1 MSAGHASL
9 AERAKEALRQGQ
21 PEQASAMLRAALV
34 APPQDSL
41 GLRTLAAVATIL
53 GDQGAT
59 LHWLAAAIAAHAP
72 EPAPAAWYRCYGE
85 ACLTSGKLG
94 ESIAAFRA
102 ALGQAPQDAELW
114 RWLGRALR
122 RVDDLPGAVA
132 ACRRAVQ
139 LLPQD
144 WPARGDLA
152 TVLTDSGALDEA
164 AEHFEQLAAQA
175 GDVSAIAVARA
186 KLQQHRGQRALA
198 IETLQTCLV
207 RHPDNVSA
215 LALLAL
221 VLRDERRFDDSLA
234 ASRRAIEF
242 VPDEAAFWCGLG
254 RTLLEA
260 GRAEEASHVA
270 TSFLARRPGHA
281 GALSL
286 EALARTALGDAV
298 SANRLLD
305 YERFVARRTLPRPV
319 GYADLASFNR
329 ELAALAAAHP
339 TLHRAP
345 LRHATAQGLHSGSL
359 LIEPP
364 RVIQGLQRALA
375 VAVEEYC
382 RGLPDLP
389 GHPFTERKP
398 SAWAM
403 DLWCVVMQRGGHQV
417 PHIHPESWLS
427 GAYYPLVPEAIRSGA
442 GPGGWLA
449 FGEPDRAFPS
459 KLSPRVVEVRVE
471 EGLLLLF
478 PSYFYHRTTP
488 FDADGTRI
496 SVAFDVI
503 PTQG

>member
-1 MSAGHASL
+1 MSAAQASI

-21 PEQASAMLRAALV
+21 PEQASAMLRAALG
-34 APPQDSL
+34 APPEDAL
-41 GLRTLAAVATIL
+41 GLRTLAAVATVL
-53 GDQGAT
+53 RDQRAT

-72 EPAPAAWYRCYGE
+72 NAAPPAWYRSYGE
-85 ACLTSGKLG
+85 ACLASSKLG

-102 ALGQAPQDAELW
+102 ALEQAPQDAETW

-132 ACRRAVQ
+132 ACRRAVE
-139 LLPQD
+139 LLPND

-164 AEHFEQLAAQA
+164 AELFEQLAARA
-175 GDVSAIAVARA
+175 NDVPAIAVGRA
-186 KLQQHRGQRALA
+186 KLEQHRGQHARAT
-198 IETLQTCLV
+198 ETLRACLA

-221 VLRDERRFDDSLA
+221 VLRDERRFDDSLV
-234 ASRRAIEF
+234 ASRRVIEL
-242 VPDEAAFWCGLG
+242 VPNEAAFWCGLG

-270 TSFLARRPGHA
+270 RSFLAHRPDHA

-286 EALARTALGDAV
+286 EALARTALGDEV

-305 YERFVARRTLPRPV
+305 YERFLMRRTLPLPD

-329 ELAALAAAHP
+329 ELAAVAAAHP
-339 TLHRAP
+339 SLHRAP

-375 VAVEEYC
+375 KAVEEYC

-389 GHPFTERKP
+389 AHPFAGRRP
-398 SAWAM
+398 NAGAM
-403 DLWCVVMQRGGHQV
+403 DLWCVVMQRGGYQV
-417 PHIHPESWLS
+417 PHIHPDSWLS
-427 GAYYPLVPEAIRSGA
+427 GAYYPLVPDAVRSGA
-442 GPGGWLA
+442 GPDGWLA

-459 KLSPRVVEVRVE
+459 KLAPRVVEVKVE

-478 PSYFYHRTTP
+478 PSYFFHRTIP

-503 PTQG
+503 PAQN